1 MLIQSCLV
9 YIWSFIFFAFV
20 LKNVVLLPSM
30 FQPFSEMKSP
40 QMSVAALKRAPKS
53 APVHLLPTP
62 VTYKSE
68 KGLNAEGKLFSK
80 DERYD

>member
-1 MLIQSCLV
+1 
-9 YIWSFIFFAFV
+9 
-20 LKNVVLLPSM
+20 
-30 FQPFSEMKSP
+30 
-40 QMSVAALKRAPKS
+40 MSVAALKRATKS